1 MLRARAAPPMRVA
14 FSLVRVVDRCPG
26 LARFGTRLRN
36 DRVSHALFVPA
47 LHWPLD
53 LVSAVLV
60 GCRCAARVDRAP
72 GRGVGAAILSSV
84 GCLGQAAT
92 VGRVTVGASLR
103 GAM

>member
-47 LHWPLD
+47 LHGPLD

-60 GCRCAARVDRAP
+60 GCRCAARVLPSVSGLPVTPSDRHI
-72 GRGVGAAILSSV
+72 GTMLDENLTSEERSE
-84 GCLGQAAT
+84 
-92 VGRVTVGASLR
+92 RV
-103 GAM
+103 